1 MSNIPGEIIVTPPR
15 WSVIGFTFSKP
26 HLSAEFVVMSNRLRY
41 VIHATDA
48 SLAKSPEL
56 REQFRFF
63 LDVAENTQVE
73 GHTVDDFY
81 EWALEPLIPLL
92 CEDARLTPTPRR
104 RAPNLHDFLY
114 APVLEYTLGCKSEEL
129 VLVPKMESPETQFM
143 FGAFLPESCN
153 AWPCY
158 LPFDIQLERGTGE
171 SAVPRKVMLPDG
183 TPAFFKLMRRGE
195 EAVLERELALYDRLR
210 ASQLPGS
217 VRVARLL
224 GLVCNGHNLRSV
236 FGLLLTYIDLR
247 TTSLTRAVE
256 SGAQVRLRRRWSEQV
271 MRIVHN
277 LHQRRLVWGGAS
289 PNNVIIDASN
299 NAWLVGL
306 GGGGSGDWVPQEL
319 VGTIDGDLVAL
330 KKIVDFTEGG
340 LSISYS

>member
-1 MSNIPGEIIVTPPR
+1 MSNIPGEIILTPPR

-41 VIHATDA
+41 VIHATDD
-48 SLAKSPEL
+48 SLTKYQEL
-56 REQFRFF
+56 RERFRFF
-63 LDVAENTQVE
+63 LDVAENIEVD

-92 CEDARLTPTPRR
+92 CQDARLPLEPTR

-114 APVLEYTLGCKSEEL
+114 APVLEYTLGGESGEL
-129 VLVPKMESPETQFM
+129 VLVPKMESSETRFM

-158 LPFDIQLERGTGE
+158 LPFDIRLERGTGE
-171 SAVPRKVMLPDG
+171 SAVPRKVILPDG
-183 TPAFFKLMRRGE
+183 TPAFFKLMRRGDE
-195 EAVLERELALYDRLR
+195 TILERELASHDRLR
-210 ASQLPGS
+210 ASQLPSS
-217 VRVARLL
+217 VRVARLV
-224 GLVCNGHNLRSV
+224 GLVCNGNNLRCV
-236 FGLLLTYIDLR
+236 FGLLLTYIDFQ

-256 SGAQVRLRRRWSEQV
+256 SGAQERFRRRWTEQV
-271 MRIVHN
+271 MRIVHS
-277 LHQRRLVWGGAS
+277 LHQSRLVWDGAS
-289 PNNVIIDASN
+289 PNNVIIDANN

-306 GGGGSGDWVPQEL
+306 GGGVSGDWVPQDL

-340 LSISYS
+340 LSITYS